1 MPQIHPLA
9 FVDPGAELADDVIVG
24 PFSYIEAGA
33 KIGKGCVLQSHVTV
47 RKWTEIGENNQF
59 SQGAVIGGDPQA
71 TSYKGVPTFLKIGS
85 NNIFREYTTVHRS
98 MIEGKATIVGDHC
111 MLMAYSHIAHDCH
124 FHDHVTVANS
134 CGIAGHVTI
143 EDRAFIGGM
152 SGIHQFCRIG
162 KVAMVGGFTKITRD
176 VPPFTLVDGA
186 EEEVRDINA
195 IGLRRLGI
203 TQDSRLALHKA
214 VKLLFKSKIGL
225 TSALELVRIEVPQTD
240 EVRYLVE
247 FEERRFSGRNGR
259 GDQR

>member
-1 MPQIHPLA
+1 
-9 FVDPGAELADDVIVG
+9 
-24 PFSYIEAGA
+24 
-33 KIGKGCVLQSHVTV
+33 
-47 RKWTEIGENNQF
+47 
-59 SQGAVIGGDPQA
+59 
-71 TSYKGVPTFLKIGS
+71 
-85 NNIFREYTTVHRS
+85 
-98 MIEGKATIVGDHC
+98 
-111 MLMAYSHIAHDCH
+111 
-124 FHDHVTVANS
+124 
-134 CGIAGHVTI
+134 
-143 EDRAFIGGM
+143 AFIGGM